1 MILVH
6 TPADDS
12 ALLDESAPG
21 FATSIAKHDAE
32 AVGNSRDGAS
42 VCVAERVPDGFF
54 AYLFRGAA
62 PDVAEFIAQAQLIAM
77 AKPIKTCTGTLFF
90 ETEEAAGHFAVNA
103 TAFEDTTMDH
113 QVHYQNL

>member
-1 MILVH
+1 MIARYSMNPRQVLPRPSRSTMPKLSE
-6 TPADDS
+6 TPVMVRPFASRNVYRTDS
-12 ALLDESAPG
+12 SLTFSA
-21 FATSIAKHDAE
+21 
-32 AVGNSRDGAS
+32 
-42 VCVAERVPDGFF
+42 VP
-54 AYLFRGAA
+54 RH
-62 PDVAEFIAQAQLIAM
+62 VAEFIAQAQLIAM